1 MSSFFDRYRSL
12 VIVGNA
18 RARNNEPLDDEAKRD
33 IYGYLAAPSVTGWS
47 NISGTMVN
55 NRMLT
60 LWQAV
65 RQVDPTFPAT
75 GRRYEVETGRVMKEW
90 ERIPH
95 PDLVL
100 KAIQYAQSQNKPFLV
115 ESAPDAPEAANH
127 RKSQSRD
134 HSEQS

>member
-1 MSSFFDRYRSL
+1 MSSFCDKYRAL
-12 VIVGNA
+12 AIVGNA
-18 RARNNEPLDDEAKRD
+18 KVYRNEPLDDEAKRD
-33 IYGYLAAPSVTGWS
+33 IYDYLAASSVTGWS
-47 NISGTMVN
+47 TISGTMVN

-75 GRRYEVETGRVMKEW
+75 GRRYEVETGRVVKEW

-100 KAIQYAQSQNKPFLV
+100 KAIQYAQSQNKPFPV
-115 ESAPDAPEAANH
+115 ESAPDEPEATDH
-127 RKSQSRD
+127 KKSQSRD
-134 HSEQS
+134 HSKQS